1 MTDTIEQD
9 VRAARRQVA
18 EVREAVRDYVSGRNE
33 PQRRLR
39 KIGRRAV
46 YVGQDAGDAARRH
59 PAVTGLMLVAV
70 AAALAACYVQY
81 ETRD

>member
-1 MTDTIEQD
+1 MADTIHQD

-46 YVGQDAGDAARRH
+46 YAGQDPGDTVRRH
-59 PAVTGLMLVAV
+59 PAVTGLVLV
-70 AAALAACYVQY
+70 AAAAAIAACFIQY